1 MRTVCLWLA
10 ASGFVASAA
19 LHFVSFTPWAAL
31 PGERAV
37 WALGA
42 LVFVLAAVMVARLR
56 RTAAL
61 GQRWGRVAVYDWRAL
76 VRKVP
81 PGLQLL
87 VVGAALYAWMN
98 FILCL
103 LTSPQALPHGAITL
117 RMSSGHLIF
126 FFLVPLVFFRW
137 VEPGLVEPRPFTAP
151 PRSAPP
157 RS

>member
-1 MRTVCLWLA
+1 MRTACLWLA
-10 ASGFVASAA
+10 AAGFVASAA
-19 LHFVSFTPWAAL
+19 LHFLSFTPWAAL

-61 GQRWGRVAVYDWRAL
+61 GRRWGRVAVHDWRAL
-76 VRKVP
+76 VRAVP

-98 FILCL
+98 FVLCL
-103 LTSPQALPHGAITL
+103 MLEPAALPQGAITL
-117 RMSSGHLIF
+117 RMATGHLIF

-137 VEPGLVEPRPFTAP
+137 VDGAHDADPALATPPRP
-151 PRSAPP
+151 
-157 RS
+157 

>member
-10 ASGFVASAA
+10 AAGFVASAA
-19 LHFVSFTPWAAL
+19 LHLLSFTPWAAL
-31 PGERAV
+31 SGERAV

-42 LVFVLAAVMVARLR
+42 LAFVLAAVLVGRLR

-61 GQRWGRVAVYDWRAL
+61 GRRWGRVAVHDWRAL
-76 VRKVP
+76 VRAVP

-103 LTSPQALPHGAITL
+103 LLEPSALPPGAVTL
-117 RMSSGHLIF
+117 RMASGHLIF
-126 FFLVPLVFFRW
+126 FFLVPLVYFRW
-137 VEPGLVEPRPFTAP
+137 VDGAHQADQSLAERPRP
-151 PRSAPP
+151 
-157 RS
+157 

>member
-1 MRTVCLWLA
+1 MRTVYLWLA
-10 ASGFVASAA
+10 AAGFVASAA
-19 LHFVSFTPWAAL
+19 LHFLSFTPWAAL

-56 RTAAL
+56 STAAL
-61 GQRWGRVAVYDWRAL
+61 GRRWGRVAIYDWRTL
-76 VRKVP
+76 ISKVP

-98 FILCL
+98 FVLCL
-103 LTSPQALPHGAITL
+103 LLEPAALPQGAVTL
-117 RMSSGHLIF
+117 RMASGHLIF

-137 VEPGLVEPRPFTAP
+137 VDGARQADPAAARPCP
-151 PRSAPP
+151 
-157 RS
+157 

>member
-10 ASGFVASAA
+10 AAGFVATAA
-19 LHFVSFTPWAAL
+19 LHFLSFTPWAAL

-56 RTAAL
+56 STAAL
-61 GQRWGRVAVYDWRAL
+61 GRRWGRVAVHDWRAL
-76 VRKVP
+76 VRAVP

-98 FILCL
+98 FIMCL
-103 LTSPQALPHGAITL
+103 LLEPSALPHGAITL
-117 RMSSGHLIF
+117 RMASGHLIF

-137 VEPGLVEPRPFTAP
+137 VDGAQGTDPALAKPPRP
-151 PRSAPP
+151 
-157 RS
+157 

>member
-1 MRTVCLWLA
+1 V
-10 ASGFVASAA
+10 SGFVVSAA
-19 LHFVSFTPWAAL
+19 LHFLSFTPWAAL
-31 PGERAV
+31 PGDRAV

-42 LVFVLAAVMVARLR
+42 LVFVLAAVMVVRLR

-61 GQRWGRVAVYDWRAL
+61 GRRWGRVAVYDWRAL

-98 FILCL
+98 FVLCL
-103 LTSPQALPHGAITL
+103 LTSSQALPRGAITL

-137 VEPGLVEPRPFTAP
+137 VEPGLMEPRPAAAP

>member
-10 ASGFVASAA
+10 AAGFGASAA
-19 LHFVSFTPWAAL
+19 LHFLSFTPWAAL

-56 RTAAL
+56 STAAL
-61 GQRWGRVAVYDWRAL
+61 GRRWGRVAVYDWRAL
-76 VRKVP
+76 VSKVP
-81 PGLQLL
+81 PGLLLL

-98 FILCL
+98 FVLCVM
-103 LTSPQALPHGAITL
+103 TSPHAQAQGAITL
-117 RMSSGHLIF
+117 RMASGHLIF

-137 VEPGLVEPRPFTAP
+137 VEPRLAASRAGAAP
-151 PRSAPP
+151 PGS
-157 RS
+157 

>member
-1 MRTVCLWLA
+1 MRTVCVWLA
-10 ASGFVASAA
+10 AAGFVVSAA
-19 LHFVSFTPWAAL
+19 LHFLSFTPWAAV
-31 PGERAV
+31 PGQGGV

-42 LVFVLAAVMVARLR
+42 LVFVLATVMVARLR

-61 GQRWGRVAVYDWRAL
+61 GRRWRRVAVYDWRVV

-98 FILCL
+98 FVLCL
-103 LTSPQALPHGAITL
+103 LLEPAALPQGAITL
-117 RMSSGHLIF
+117 RMASGHLIF

-137 VEPGLVEPRPFTAP
+137 VDGAHEGDPALAKPPRP
-151 PRSAPP
+151 
-157 RS
+157 

>member
-1 MRTVCLWLA
+1 MRTAYLCLA
-10 ASGFVASAA
+10 PAGFWGRGG
-19 LHFVSFTPWAAL
+19 LPLLSFTPWAAL

-56 RTAAL
+56 RTTAL
-61 GQRWGRVAVYDWRAL
+61 GRRWGRVAVYDWRAL
-76 VRKVP
+76 VRAVP

-98 FILCL
+98 FVLCL
-103 LTSPQALPHGAITL
+103 LIEPAELPQGAITL
-117 RMSSGHLIF
+117 RMASGHLIF

-137 VEPGLVEPRPFTAP
+137 VEPGLSAPGTAAAP
-151 PRSAPP
+151 PRS
-157 RS
+157 

>member
-10 ASGFVASAA
+10 AAGFVASAA
-19 LHFVSFTPWAAL
+19 LHFLSFTPWASL
-31 PGERAV
+31 PGERTV

-42 LVFVLAAVMVARLR
+42 LVFVLAAVMVTRLR

-61 GQRWGRVAVYDWRAL
+61 GRRWGRVAVYDWRAL
-76 VRKVP
+76 VSKVP

-98 FILCL
+98 FVLCL
-103 LTSPQALPHGAITL
+103 LTSPHALPQGAITL
-117 RMSSGHLIF
+117 RMASGHLIF

-137 VEPGLVEPRPFTAP
+137 VD
-151 PRSAPP
+151 S
-157 RS
+157 

>member
-1 MRTVCLWLA
+1 MRTIRLWLA
-10 ASGFVASAA
+10 ATGFVGSAV
-19 LHFVSFTPWAAL
+19 LHFLSFTPWAAL

-42 LVFVLAAVMVARLR
+42 LVFALAAVMAARLR

-61 GQRWGRVAVYDWRAL
+61 GRRWGRVAVYDWHAL

-98 FILCL
+98 FVLCL
-103 LTSPQALPHGAITL
+103 LLEPAALPQGAITL
-117 RMSSGHLIF
+117 RMASGHLIF
-126 FFLVPLVFFRW
+126 FCLVPLVFFGW
-137 VEPGLVEPRPFTAP
+137 VDGARDADPAPARPCP
-151 PRSAPP
+151 
-157 RS
+157 

>member
-10 ASGFVASAA
+10 AAGFVASAA
-19 LHFVSFTPWAAL
+19 LHFLSFTSWAAAR

-42 LVFVLAAVMVARLR
+42 LVFVLAALMVARIR

-61 GQRWGRVAVYDWRAL
+61 GRRWGRVAVHDWRAL
-76 VRKVP
+76 VSKVP

-98 FILCL
+98 FVLCL
-103 LTSPQALPHGAITL
+103 LLEPAALPQGAITL
-117 RMSSGHLIF
+117 RMASGHLIF

-137 VEPGLVEPRPFTAP
+137 VDGAQGADPAAARPSP
-151 PRSAPP
+151 
-157 RS
+157 

>member
-10 ASGFVASAA
+10 AAGFVASAA
-19 LHFVSFTPWAAL
+19 LHFLSFTPWAAL

-37 WALGA
+37 WALGV

-61 GQRWGRVAVYDWRAL
+61 GRRWGRVAVYDWRAL
-76 VRKVP
+76 VSKVP

-98 FILCL
+98 FVLCL
-103 LTSPQALPHGAITL
+103 LLESAALPQGAITL
-117 RMSSGHLIF
+117 RMASGHLIF

-137 VEPGLVEPRPFTAP
+137 VGGAQEADPAVAAP
-151 PRSAPP
+151 PRP
-157 RS
+157 

>member
-1 MRTVCLWLA
+1 MRRVRVWLA
-10 ASGFVASAA
+10 AGGFVASAA
-19 LHFVSFTPWAAL
+19 LHILSFTPWAAL

-56 RTAAL
+56 STAAL
-61 GQRWGRVAVYDWRAL
+61 GRRWGRVAVHDWRAL
-76 VRKVP
+76 VRAVP

-98 FILCL
+98 FVLCL
-103 LTSPQALPHGAITL
+103 FTSPHALPEGAITL
-117 RMSSGHLIF
+117 RMASGHLIF

-137 VEPGLVEPRPFTAP
+137 VDGAREADSALARPP
-151 PRSAPP
+151 CP
-157 RS
+157 